1 VSGGRL
7 HSRASLAVSLLVP
20 LTLVALTMAV
30 GANGTTALQGTVT
43 TILCNLIVVLGLQV
57 FIGNSGVYSFGQ
69 LGFASIG
76 AYAAALLTLP
86 ATFAALQTPGLPHLI
101 ASAQLG
107 PLLSTLIAA
116 AACGVLAAVVGL
128 PLMRTSTLAIP
139 ISTFAFLIVVYN
151 VLANWDRISGGSSGL
166 VSIPR
171 TTGIASAGLWAG
183 AAVVAAL
190 AFKWSAG
197 GYRLQATREDEVAAH
212 SLGIGVTR
220 ERLIAFALSGV
231 LCGIGGALA
240 AHQSGV
246 LIPTTFYFGA
256 TVTTVTMLVVGGA
269 RSVFGAVL
277 GTIAVSTVNE
287 VLHNVE
293 GGAHLLGVVSIGRT
307 PGLAAIGVGL
317 ILLAT
322 MIAMP
327 DGLTGGREVGALA
340 WPGWLPGGNRLRD
353 RAARR
358 IEHTGVCPIDRA
370 AESPRDIA
378 AQGDGGGDALVAE
391 GISVAFGGLRVLRGV
406 DLTLRRGEAL
416 GLIGPNG
423 AGKTTLVNVL
433 SGFLEPDTGTV
444 SLDGVDVS
452 GRSPAHLARAGL
464 TRTFQAALPFP
475 HLSALESV
483 AVGAMGVGVGRR
495 EAVAVA
501 AEVLDRLEMREQAAS
516 RAGSLTPASQ
526 RLLGVARVLAT
537 GPRYLLLDEPAAGL
551 SEVEGEDLVAIL
563 RGVLE
568 DFGCGILLIEH
579 EMSVVMSLCPR
590 VQVIDDGVTLR
601 VGSPAE
607 IQADPAVVEAY
618 LGSSYLAAASA

>member
-327 DGLTGGREVGALA
+327 DGLTGGREAGGLPWVGRLRAMRPFPAPATNGAVGVARAEAGGSGAL
-340 WPGWLPGGNRLRD
+340 
-353 RAARR
+353 RAER
-358 IEHTGVCPIDRA
+358 V
-370 AESPRDIA
+370 
-378 AQGDGGGDALVAE
+378 
-391 GISVAFGGLRVLRGV
+391 SVAFGGLRVLRGV

-433 SGFLEPDTGTV
+433 SGFLDPDTGTV
-444 SLDGVDVS
+444 GLDGVDVS

-501 AEVLDRLEMREQAAS
+501 AEVLDRLGMREQAPL
-516 RAGSLTPASQ
+516 RAGSLPPASQ
-526 RLLGVARVLAT
+526 RLLGVSRALAT

-551 SEVEGEDLVAIL
+551 SEAEGEDLVAIL
-563 RGVLE
+563 RGVLK

-601 VGSPAE
+601 VGSPEE